1 MWEFLNLIWFYVER
15 LKQWSMYSNKNH
27 QYKSNKIWLSG
38 YFPTVSLTASLRC
51 RASLAGL
58 HGFAHSRIFE
68 LHCNLGR
75 VGQAS
80 LLINLSL
87 ISSDKSLFSTDS
99 PDFPGHFSASCFPSR
114 CLVIVMLWVPSPPP
128 VHLLSNQ
135 RHFHHSWEELWPLY
149 PAAGW
154 LCGTQTAGQ
163 LTSFSPVCSW
173 WPDGPRQEASELQ
186 TYRHEMSIPWSCESG
201 RTEPKGASQCFRCVL
216 IVAVRTPEL
225 EEGEQVCVHVFK
237 ALKVKV

>member
-1 MWEFLNLIWFYVER
+1 
-15 LKQWSMYSNKNH
+15 MYSNKNH

-58 HGFAHSRIFE
+58 HGFSHSRIFE

-114 CLVIVMLWVPSPPP
+114 CLVIVMLWVAPPP
-128 VHLLSNQ
+128 PKSISFQTNDIFTIPERSYGLFTLLQ
-135 RHFHHSWEELWPLY
+135 
-149 PAAGW
+149 AG
-154 LCGTQTAGQ
+154 
-163 LTSFSPVCSW
+163 F
-173 WPDGPRQEASELQ
+173 
-186 TYRHEMSIPWSCESG
+186 
-201 RTEPKGASQCFRCVL
+201 
-216 IVAVRTPEL
+216 VAHRRR
-225 EEGEQVCVHVFK
+225 GS
-237 ALKVKV
+237 